1 MKHYIN
7 QKLKWNEIEGFQ
19 PGCSNLFTDERVERV
34 KDFIKEHAVNSEI
47 EINPQDYSNDPWD
60 REYDYEVSYGYIN
73 FVCTSE
79 EEGYKLSQEFNE
91 IADVRCDMNKYENG
105 VAYCDF
111 ESE

>member
-1 MKHYIN
+1 MKQYIN
-7 QKLKWNEIEGFQ
+7 QKMKWDEIKGFQ